1 MLFLSFVATFRAS
14 DFCQG
19 ANVISCVTLVNLDYT
34 PNSNAYF
41 LKRKKKR
48 RENLLVAYDTGK
60 KKIKKE
66 SHYWFEERNK
76 PASWGVIPLWKS
88 VKIDSRDMKHLCFNF
103 LPVPLAS
110 HGHTC
115 GPARGGCGG
124 NSQLWSSPP
133 LFFFFQF
140 KRLSSCRYFL
150 SGSLPGSHINVWK
163 LFLGY
168 ELKIYAVSLPWSPT
182 VACGSGPQRPRAK
195 RLWKIKHSG
204 VGMGLLLLVCSHL

>member
-1 MLFLSFVATFRAS
+1 M
-14 DFCQG
+14 
-19 ANVISCVTLVNLDYT
+19 T
-34 PNSNAYF
+34 PV
-41 LKRKKKR
+41 KKK
-48 RENLLVAYDTGK
+48 K
-60 KKIKKE
+60 K

-88 VKIDSRDMKHLCFNF
+88 VKIDSRDIKHLCFNF

-115 GPARGGCGG
+115 GPARRVAGKP
-124 NSQLWSSPP
+124 SALIIPP
-133 LFFFFQF
+133 PFFFFF
-140 KRLSSCRYFL
+140 SLDVSSCRYFL

-163 LFLGY
+163 LFLRY

-182 VACGSGPQRPRAK
+182 VACRSGPQRPRAK

>member
-1 MLFLSFVATFRAS
+1 MRSVTNRLLEVLFLCENRSRLTAEIWNIYVL
-14 DFCQG
+14 
-19 ANVISCVTLVNLDYT
+19 ISCLFRWHHTGTPVDQLGGVVGETLSFD
-34 PNSNAYF
+34 
-41 LKRKKKR
+41 
-48 RENLLVAYDTGK
+48 
-60 KKIKKE
+60 
-66 SHYWFEERNK
+66 H
-76 PASWGVIPLWKS
+76 
-88 VKIDSRDMKHLCFNF
+88 
-103 LPVPLAS
+103 
-110 HGHTC
+110 
-115 GPARGGCGG
+115 
-124 NSQLWSSPP
+124 PP
-133 LFFFFQF
+133 HFFFFFQF